1 MSELHEVDCSG
12 CGKRHVL
19 SAEQARTQRVVRCD
33 CGQFVRMDRALP
45 DLRSDPAPAPTGQ
58 RADAAPETGAQ
69 PTHRLDWPAA
79 VSTTKGHA
87 RATQV
92 SLSGQELPSRPPRA
106 FSPAPFRP
114 SSAPPPSDKPLWY
127 VDLGGAETV
136 EMTIEQLIIARRSGK
151 LGEGALVWRAGMP
164 RWRPVGTLIPASSAG
179 RPTPTPPPPAPPP
192 PTPPVASSARLPPPP
207 PIPAPAV
214 TRRQSNAPPASL
226 GSYERPLAT
235 LEFALESPVSAAP
248 REPGSAPA
256 PPPPRPPERRA
267 SEPARAPTPI
277 PQRMQTPVPPRA
289 PTPVPQRIPSPIPQ
303 PATWT
308 SPTSVV
314 APLPAPPAALSTAPV
329 TLPPTNPGPA
339 ELFGERLPW
348 RTISLALLLCI
359 GASGSGAFL
368 VRTLR
373 VHRQPLV
380 LAPSSAEAVAPS
392 ARTGETPSASSHVHA
407 TTVTE
412 PVPLVVDLSSLSVE
426 HAPPRAPARA
436 AVVAPVKASKPSDDN
451 APTDAAPALPTTEP
465 KPKDD
470 DSPAAAHANP
480 YNTGSSEDNDAQK
493 APVAPGDE
501 PGL

>member
-19 SAEQARTQRVVRCD
+19 SAEQASKERVVRCD
-33 CGQFVRMDRALP
+33 CGQLVRMDRALP
-45 DLRSDPAPAPTGQ
+45 DLHSDPAPAPTGEF
-58 RADAAPETGAQ
+58 AHAAPEAVAQ
-69 PTHRLDWPAA
+69 QTHLLGSLAA
-79 VSTTKGHA
+79 GSGMSGQA

-92 SLSGQELPSRPPRA
+92 SLSGQERSSRPSPSFA
-106 FSPAPFRP
+106 PAPFRP

-179 RPTPTPPPPAPPP
+179 RPTPPP
-192 PTPPVASSARLPPPP
+192 PTPVAPSARLPPPP
-207 PIPAPAV
+207 RVPIPAPSAA
-214 TRRQSNAPPASL
+214 RRPADGPPASL

-248 REPGSAPA
+248 REPALAPA
-256 PPPPRPPERRA
+256 PPAPRERGA
-267 SEPARAPTPI
+267 SEPPRARTPI

-289 PTPVPQRIPSPIPQ
+289 PTPVPPRAPTPIPQ
-303 PATWT
+303 PARWT

-314 APLPAPPAALSTAPV
+314 APLPAPPAAVSSAPV
-329 TLPPTNPGPA
+329 TLPPPNSGPA
-339 ELFGERLPW
+339 ELLGERPPW

-373 VHRQPLV
+373 VHRQPLI
-380 LAPSSAEAVAPS
+380 LAPNSAPTVAAS
-392 ARTGETPSASSHVHA
+392 ALAGATVAASSNVRA
-407 TTVTE
+407 ASATE
-412 PVPLVVDLSSLSVE
+412 PVPLVVELSSLSVE
-426 HAPPRAPARA
+426 HTPPRAPARP
-436 AVVAPVKASKPSDDN
+436 AVVAPVKASEPSDDN
-451 APTDAAPALPTTEP
+451 NDSAPTDPAPALPATAQ
-465 KPKDD
+465 KPKNADL
-470 DSPAAAHANP
+470 PAAARANP
-480 YNTGSSEDNDAQK
+480 YTTGTLDDSNAKK
-493 APVAPGDE
+493 APAAQGDE
-501 PGL
+501 PSL